1 MQTSEFEK
9 KNLDVNT
16 IKALIDKKTGN
27 TLVKGEKKTKIVKLP
42 LRQEDIIKAQFLSC
56 WSVPA
61 GIPLNDDDFRVSV
74 KLELSKDGHVKS
86 FVQSI
91 TRAIQLCSPIKI
103 LPSVSYEKWKVFV
116 LRFDIKDMYSG

>member
-1 MQTSEFEK
+1 M
-9 KNLDVNT
+9 
-16 IKALIDKKTGN
+16 
-27 TLVKGEKKTKIVKLP
+27 KLS
-42 LRQEDIIKAQFLSC
+42 LTQEDIIKAQFLSC

-86 FVQSI
+86 FEILEQKQIYTRQLIYKTFVESI
-91 TRAIQLCSPIKI
+91 TRAIQACSPLKM
-103 LPSVSYEKWKVFV
+103 LPTVSYEKWKVFV